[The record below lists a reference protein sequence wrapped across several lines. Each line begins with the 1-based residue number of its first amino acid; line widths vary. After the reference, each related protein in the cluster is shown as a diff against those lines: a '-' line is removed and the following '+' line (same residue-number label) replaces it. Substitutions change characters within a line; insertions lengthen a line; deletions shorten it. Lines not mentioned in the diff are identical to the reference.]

1 MFRERFWLTVEAFSP
16 LPAASRSS
24 AGRSDRAAVSAFVR
38 GASFPGML
46 LMLRLPTCF
55 GRVLG
60 VSSAM
65 WRGPRGTLVG
75 VGGFGPQVPPAPVG
89 VSPARLFPDPL
100 QHCLDLCPT
109 CAPRGPVWAWAVV
122 SVSAVLKAFGS
133 LLVPG
138 PGRAP
143 GSTVSAAASPS
154 ACLCHSLPPRASPC
168 SVARKLGFCL
178 LPAPWTAPASG
189 SVRLRCCSVSR
200 ALESVCHGPSAR
212 VWSPRPREA
221 AGSLLHPHQN
231 QDSR

>member
-1 MFRERFWLTVEAFSP
+1 MEAFSS

-60 VSSAM
+60 VSSAVQ
-65 WRGPRGTLVG
+65 RGPRGTLVG

-100 QHCLDLCPT
+100 QHCLDM
-109 CAPRGPVWAWAVV
+109 CAPWGPVWAWAVV

-133 LLVPG
+133 LLVPS
-138 PGRAP
+138 PG
-143 GSTVSAAASPS
+143 
-154 ACLCHSLPPRASPC
+154 
-168 SVARKLGFCL
+168 
-178 LPAPWTAPASG
+178 
-189 SVRLRCCSVSR
+189 
-200 ALESVCHGPSAR
+200 
-212 VWSPRPREA
+212 
-221 AGSLLHPHQN
+221 
-231 QDSR
+231 